1 MGILRCAKVQIF
13 FHLETFI
20 LVFLLFYSFFIV
32 ERETF
37 NRIRS
42 DNGHIAYSGK
52 SIWANLVSNL
62 GEFANQSRP
71 NWSANSPKSQTVIII
86 SWYSKPNLYL
96 ADFEYLLTS
105 SYLVVK
111 RQRLSWPFLFGWGC
125 RLRVCFFS
133 TFIFSKFEY
142 DGNSEFYVDRLA
154 FMHSRSPLGHCTN
167 NTQCFAI

>member
-1 MGILRCAKVQIF
+1 MGILRGAKVQIF

-20 LVFLLFYSFFIV
+20 IVFLLFYSFFIV

-111 RQRLSWPFLFGWGC
+111 RQRLSWPF
-125 RLRVCFFS
+125 
-133 TFIFSKFEY
+133 
-142 DGNSEFYVDRLA
+142 FYMALDA
-154 FMHSRSPLGHCTN
+154 ASGFASSPPLSSVSLNEMG
-167 NTQCFAI
+167 IV